1 MTTTRWTLTVAVLTA
16 LGVLP
21 VPNKTLAAASHDRAA
36 YASPGPIDLE
46 GAALAA
52 AVKQTPADIR
62 SGRLGH

>member
-1 MTTTRWTLTVAVLTA
+1 MTTTRWTLTLALLTA

-21 VPNKTLAAASHDRAA
+21 VPNKAVASNSKDRSAI
-36 YASPGPIDLE
+36 ASPKPLELE

-52 AVKQTPADIR
+52 AVKQTPAEIR

>member
-1 MTTTRWTLTVAVLTA
+1 MTTRRWTFTLALLTA

-21 VPNKTLAAASHDRAA
+21 VPDKAIAAS
-36 YASPGPIDLE
+36 SPRPAFANLKPIELE

-52 AVKQTPADIR
+52 AVRQTPAEIR